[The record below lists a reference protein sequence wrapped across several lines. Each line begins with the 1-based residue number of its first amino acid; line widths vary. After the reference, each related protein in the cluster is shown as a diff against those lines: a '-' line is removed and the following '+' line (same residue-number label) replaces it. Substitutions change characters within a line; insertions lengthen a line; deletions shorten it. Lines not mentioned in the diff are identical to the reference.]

1 MKMTK
6 GDYVA
11 FLSDDTF
18 WPDGW
23 CHDETL
29 FRIDGQEVEE
39 VDAALPDSTVI
50 VIVDGIVADADITP
64 IRSLKAHARRWQK
77 AQSVRQ
83 VVIEVPREI
92 DDKALR
98 QHLKAIGASL
108 HTPST

>member
-11 FLSDDTF
+11 FLNDDTF

-39 VDAALPDSTVI
+39 IGASLPDSTVI
-50 VIVDGIVADADITP
+50 VIVDGVVADADLNP

-77 AQSVRQ
+77 AQRVRQ
-83 VVIEVPREI
+83 VVIEVPREV
-92 DDKALR
+92 DDKAQR